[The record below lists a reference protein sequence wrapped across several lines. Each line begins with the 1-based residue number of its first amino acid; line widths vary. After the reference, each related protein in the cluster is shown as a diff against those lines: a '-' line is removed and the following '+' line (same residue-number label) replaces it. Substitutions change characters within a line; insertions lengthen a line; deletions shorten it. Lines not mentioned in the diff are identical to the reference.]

1 MRQSGKDECSRLG
14 QVDKIIEEKAEE
26 EEEKGESEA

>member
-14 QVDKIIEEKAEE
+14 QVDKIKEEKKE